1 MFSKFTFFFWTYLFD
16 FMHFLQHPLHIFIC
30 VIHIVYVSVT
40 HFDVS
45 STNVVFYLSFDSSN
59 VPLYSVYRFAIWIVS
74 SIQNFHSQLTKQR
87 SQRSYLADRVYWL
100 SLNLFLFFVCL
111 TDSVIKSS
119 HCISKFCL
127 NLNLPTWWVGS

>member
-1 MFSKFTFFFWTYLFD
+1 MPLFFPVLDVLKVHIFFRTYLFD

-59 VPLYSVYRFAIWIVS
+59 VPLYSVYRHLDRFVNSELPFAVDKAKKSKIISCRPCLLIISQFVS
-74 SIQNFHSQLTKQR
+74 FF
-87 SQRSYLADRVYWL
+87 L
-100 SLNLFLFFVCL
+100 SV
-111 TDSVIKSS
+111 
-119 HCISKFCL
+119 
-127 NLNLPTWWVGS
+127 